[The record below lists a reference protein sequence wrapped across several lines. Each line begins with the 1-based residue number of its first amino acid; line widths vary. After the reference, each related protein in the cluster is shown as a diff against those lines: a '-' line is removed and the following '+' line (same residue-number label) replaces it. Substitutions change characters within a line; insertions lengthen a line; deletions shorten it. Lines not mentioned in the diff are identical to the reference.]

1 MNLNRRFNS
10 DPKSKY
16 SSRPWHFRRGHSIM
30 PKLILI
36 LIVTLV
42 SINCVVGGFYRLF
55 FSQHVHPTL
64 QKNLGQ
70 YIYLLTQDLGNPPDT
85 AKLQA
90 LAKQYSW
97 RIIYSTPKEKW
108 DSSPNNKLSGTEI
121 TNRGGS
127 KSDVTLENRSQ
138 AKIHFVW
145 KHGLTAIQY
154 QNGDTLW
161 IFSPNFQPIFE
172 NHLTYIAALLFILT
186 CIFGCSF
193 LILRKL
199 LFPLKKL
206 TAAVERLGQGE
217 LGHQIQICSHD
228 EFGELAQSFNT
239 MSTKLANLVQ
249 AREQLLLD
257 VSHELRSPLT
267 RIKLALELAP
277 QGNQTENIREDIA
290 EMENMVSEILEA
302 ARLDSVH
309 GKLNLEEFDL
319 FDLVCEIIKEK
330 KITYPIGPDIIWI
343 SSKISFVKIK
353 ADRLRIKK
361 VISNILDN
369 ALKFSRDQGY
379 PIELNI
385 EERSMEGMDT
395 DNSSTEDLIHQKS
408 SLLLTIRDHG
418 PGIPSEEIPKLFE
431 PFYRVDRSRSRES
444 GGYGLG
450 LSLCKRIMEAHG
462 GNVEITSTFNPIN
475 TGHSGTTISLKFPQS
490 AKIS

>member
-1 MNLNRRFNS
+1 MKPSHRFKT
-10 DPKSKY
+10 KS
-16 SSRPWHFRRGHSIM
+16 WHFKRGHSIM

-36 LIVTLV
+36 LIVTMV
-42 SINCVVGGFYRLF
+42 SVNCVVGGFYRIF

-70 YIYLLTQDLGNPPDT
+70 YIYLLTKDLGNPPDT
-85 AKLQA
+85 AKMQA

-97 RIIYSTPKEKW
+97 RIIYSNPKEIW
-108 DSSPNNKLSGTEI
+108 DSSPNKKFSDTLLINQK
-121 TNRGGS
+121 GS
-127 KSDVTLENRSQ
+127 KSDVTLENRDQ

-145 KHGLTAIQY
+145 KRGLATIHY
-154 QNGDTLW
+154 RNGEDLW
-161 IFSPNFQPIFE
+161 IFSPNFQPLFE
-172 NHLTYIAALLFILT
+172 NHLIYIAALLLILT
-186 CIFGCSF
+186 CIFGCAF

-206 TAAVERLGQGE
+206 TAGVERLGQGE

-228 EFGELAQSFNT
+228 EFGGLAQSFNT

-277 QGNQTENIREDIA
+277 QGNQTENIREDIF

-309 GKLNLEEFDL
+309 GKLNLEEVDL
-319 FDLVCEIIKEK
+319 FDLTSEVIKEK
-330 KITYPIGPDIIWI
+330 KITYAMSPDIIWI
-343 SSKISFVKIK
+343 SPKKSVPTVKV
-353 ADRLRIKK
+353 DRQRIKK

-369 ALKFSRDQGY
+369 AIKFSIDQSR
-379 PIELNI
+379 PIEINMEAVNI
-385 EERSMEGMDT
+385 ENSDS
-395 DNSSTEDLIHQKS
+395 DNFIQKAPGLI
-408 SLLLTIRDHG
+408 LTIRDHG
-418 PGIPSEEIPKLFE
+418 PGISSEEIPKLFE

-462 GNVEITSTFNPIN
+462 GNIEITSTFSPIN
-475 TGHSGTTISLKFPQS
+475 TDLSGTTISLKFPQS
-490 AKIS
+490 SKIS